1 MAKLTSRALASGATL
16 DDLIHIVI
24 TGDTSQDPLG
34 SSYKATLQQVLD
46 LYTGITEPSYTA
58 VTITSAQTLTLFSS
72 PVEILPDPGVNNYY
86 DVKFIA
92 EYHHGTTSYTGR
104 TLYVTDSSNLA
115 IYPLMSFGPATI
127 LTGDTISIT
136 DSTATGLGFQPNNPL
151 YVSMSNF
158 DPVGGDGEIKFKIWY
173 TIRTMG

>member
-24 TGDTSQDPLG
+24 TGDTSQDPAG

-86 DVKFIA
+86 DAKFIA

-104 TLYVTDSSNLA
+104 TLTITDNSGSNV
-115 IYPLMSFGPATI
+115 YPLMAFGPVVI
-127 LTGDTISIT
+127 LTGDTVAIS
-136 DSTATGLGFQPNNPL
+136 DSTTTGAGFIPNSPL
-151 YVSMSNF
+151 YVKMLQF
-158 DPVGGDGEIKFKIWY
+158 DPVGGDGEIIIKIWY